1 MQKVALLFTFII
13 FLTSSASASVLDNR
27 RTRQLKNDIE
37 AARLAVRNAVNLV
50 EDTDESRK
58 RINALR
64 DNERKLSAYFKDSV
78 FKDRK
83 DLRLISLDILKKQY
97 DVYNDRLY
105 LNMPIDTMAM
115 VLKGR
120 QLLLGMLSF
129 DSLEVGK
136 SYRKKHSE
144 LMAPYH
150 GNLLKGGIYCMAHE
164 KWQEAWNCL
173 DLYLDSRKQPLFS
186 DIKFDSAND
195 DFAAFLA
202 LMCAKSLDSLSMMMK
217 YSEEAIRYSPRREY
231 TLQLLAEAWKLFTP
245 QKMYLH
251 YLQEGFKFYPES
263 TYFFPRL
270 IDYYTSHGKNDE
282 AMLYIDKALQ
292 TDPRNQLFLLAKH
305 SVLMSQ
311 KKYDEALEYGVTLLR
326 DNPDQAIPNY
336 NVGYIYY
343 LRALDAQKKYDK
355 SYRERQKE
363 AQEEYNKCLP
373 YIERYRK
380 LMPKDRERWYPIL
393 YEVYY
398 NLNMGKKFESL
409 L

>member
-1 MQKVALLFTFII
+1 MQKVTLLFTFIL

-27 RTRQLKNDIE
+27 RTRQLKNDLE
-37 AARLAVRNAVNLV
+37 VARTAVRKAVNLV
-50 EDTDESRK
+50 EDNDESRK
-58 RINALR
+58 RIKALQ
-64 DNERKLSAYFKDSV
+64 DSERTLNAYFKDSL
-78 FKDRK
+78 FRNRK

-115 VLKGR
+115 VLKGK
-120 QLLLGMLSF
+120 QYLVSMLSF

-144 LMAPYH
+144 MLAPYH

-164 KWQEAWNCL
+164 KWKEAWDCL
-173 DLYLDSRKQPLFS
+173 DLYLDSRRQPLFS
-186 DIKFDSAND
+186 DIKFNSAND
-195 DFAAFLA
+195 EFAAFLA
-202 LMCAKSLDSLSMMMK
+202 LMCGKSLDSLSLMMK
-217 YSEEAIRYSPRREY
+217 YSEEAINYSPRREY

-251 YLQEGFKFYPES
+251 YLKEGFKFYPQS
-263 TYFFPRL
+263 SYFFPRL
-270 IDYYTSHGKNDE
+270 IDYYTSHGKADE
-282 AMLYIDKALQ
+282 AMLYINKALDM
-292 TDPRNQLFLLAKH
+292 DPRNQLFLLAKH

-311 KKYDEALEYGVTLLR
+311 KNYDEALKYGVTLLR

-343 LRALDAQKKYDK
+343 LRALDAQKRYER
-355 SYRERQKE
+355 SYRQRQKD
-363 AQEEYNKCLP
+363 AQEEYSKCLP

-380 LMPKDRERWYPIL
+380 LMPNDRERWYPIL
-393 YEVYY
+393 YEVYL
-398 NLNMGKKFESL
+398 NLNMGKKFDSL